1 MEAIEKFIEVFMKN
15 TNFIFLSIVFGF
27 LGSILNPRNR
37 TIWAYLIS
45 LVTAISLG
53 MVLGFYLEESG
64 VKESVAY
71 MIVALVSVIAKD
83 LIELLLV
90 TIAHVNTKSSQ
101 IVDGVIKKFLD
112 KNGE

>member
-1 MEAIEKFIEVFMKN
+1 MEALEKFIEVFVKN

-37 TIWAYLIS
+37 TLWAYLIS
-45 LVTAISLG
+45 LFTALTLG
-53 MVLGFYLEESG
+53 MFVGYYLEDIG
-64 VKESVAY
+64 VRESVAY
-71 MIVALVSVIAKD
+71 AIVALVSVIAKD
-83 LIELLLV
+83 LIELVLV
-90 TIAHVNTKSSQ
+90 TVAHINTKSSQ